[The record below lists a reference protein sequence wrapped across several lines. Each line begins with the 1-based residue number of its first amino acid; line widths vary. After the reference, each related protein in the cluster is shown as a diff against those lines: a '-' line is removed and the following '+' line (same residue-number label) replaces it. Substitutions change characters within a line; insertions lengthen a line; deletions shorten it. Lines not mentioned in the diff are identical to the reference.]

1 MPDGACVYH
10 ALGIDPD
17 ETFFQSLI
25 KNILKTEDLS
35 VRQRTLLSLINND
48 RENLP
53 GVDLQSYK
61 KSVKNNFEENLDS
74 KKKFTQEFVQ
84 EIAKSLENARNVD
97 AKMQYT
103 LNMADNHL
111 KNALEQTLSKNIETF

>member
-1 MPDGACVYH
+1 M
-10 ALGIDPD
+10 
-17 ETFFQSLI
+17 
-25 KNILKTEDLS
+25 
-35 VRQRTLLSLINND
+35 
-48 RENLP
+48 
-53 GVDLQSYK
+53 
-61 KSVKNNFEENLDS
+61 
-74 KKKFTQEFVQ
+74 Q